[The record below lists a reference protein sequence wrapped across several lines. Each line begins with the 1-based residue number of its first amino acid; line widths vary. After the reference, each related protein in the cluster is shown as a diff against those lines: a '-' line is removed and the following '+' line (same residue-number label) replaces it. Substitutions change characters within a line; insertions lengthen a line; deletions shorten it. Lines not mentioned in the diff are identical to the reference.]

1 MKKDAKNEALTP
13 QPILHRNLTVLV
25 TDDPMLF
32 AEVKADPK
40 IGPLLRAQLA
50 PEVGVALPGNS
61 DALAR
66 QLVKSGHL
74 PKVIG

>member
-1 MKKDAKNEALTP
+1 MKTDPPTP

-25 TDDPMLF
+25 TDDPLLF
-32 AEVKADPK
+32 AEVRADPK

-50 PEVGVALPGNS
+50 PEAGVALPGNGE
-61 DALAR
+61 ALAR
-66 QLVKSGHL
+66 QLVKCGHL

>member
-1 MKKDAKNEALTP
+1 MKKDSP
-13 QPILHRNLTVLV
+13 SPPPILHRNLTVLV

-32 AEVKADPK
+32 AEVNADPK

-61 DALAR
+61 EALAR

-74 PKVIG
+74 PKVIV

>member
-1 MKKDAKNEALTP
+1 MKTDSSAP

-50 PEVGVALPGNS
+50 PQVGVALPGS
-61 DALAR
+61 SEALAR

>member
-1 MKKDAKNEALTP
+1 MKKQPETSR
-13 QPILHRNLTVLV
+13 PILHRNLAVLI
-25 TDDPMLF
+25 TDDPLLF
-32 AEVKADPK
+32 AELKADPRL
-40 IGPLLRAQLA
+40 GPLLRAQLA

-61 DALAR
+61 EALAR